1 MSWMAWTLPTTLF
14 FIGIGC
20 ALAGMTLWQ
29 LRAPS
34 ADRRGFLPLVTG
46 AGDRFFISLLASAFL
61 HVGWLAVTDAPVLI
75 VSVLS
80 LLLAVVVMRW
90 G

>member
-1 MSWMAWTLPTTLF
+1 MSWMAWTLPTILF

-20 ALAGMTLWQ
+20 ALAAMTLWQ

-34 ADRRGFLPLVTG
+34 PPRRGWLPMQTTP
-46 AGDRFFISLLASAFL
+46 GDRFFISLLASAFV
-61 HVGWLAVTDAPVLI
+61 HIGWLAVSDGPVWI
-75 VSVLS
+75 ASVVAVV
-80 LLLAVVVMRW
+80 LLGVVMRW

>member
-1 MSWMAWTLPTTLF
+1 MGWMAWTLPTALF

-20 ALAGMTLWQ
+20 ALIAMTLWQ

-34 ADRRGFLPLVTG
+34 SPRQGLLPMVTG
-46 AGDRFFISLLASAFL
+46 AGDRFFITLLTSAFV
-61 HVGWLAVTDAPVLI
+61 HVGWLAVTDA
-75 VSVLS
+75 SVLFAS
-80 LLLAVVVMRW
+80 GFCIFLAFVLMRW